1 MTVKELICEI
11 QKYPNDMEVRMK
23 DTKTT
28 LFPKVDKVVKWNGIE
43 CVYLLP
49 ENFEEPL
56 TT

>member
-28 LFPKVDKVVKWNGIE
+28 LFPNVDKVVKWNGIE

>member
-11 QKYPNDMEVRMK
+11 QKYPNDMEVRIK

-28 LFPKVDKVVKWNGIE
+28 LFLRVDRVVKWDGIE
-43 CVYLLP
+43 CIYLFP

>member
-28 LFPKVDKVVKWNGIE
+28 LFPNVDKVVKWNGIE
-43 CVYLLP
+43 CVYLLQKTLRNP
-49 ENFEEPL
+49 
-56 TT
+56 